1 MVTLIPILQS
11 LLCYS
16 AIGASRFQGGCHLS
30 RGDYARVI
38 NHCVNFAGS
47 AKTSLYLFDAFQ
59 PLQGCLAHIVSANVK
74 DNFSQGG
81 LVCLNHPWPN
91 RSDQQESH
99 QYCSKDSHYKL
110 SIWNHSNSFRY
121 LP

>member
-59 PLQGCLAHIVSANVK
+59 PLQGCLAHIVSADVK
-74 DNFSQGG
+74 DNFSKGG
-81 LVCLNHPWPN
+81 LFCLNHPCPSKADKEEGYK
-91 RSDQQESH
+91 R
-99 QYCSKDSHYKL
+99 CSNDFHDKF
-110 SIWNHSNSFRY
+110 SIMSIKVTPHR
-121 LP
+121 